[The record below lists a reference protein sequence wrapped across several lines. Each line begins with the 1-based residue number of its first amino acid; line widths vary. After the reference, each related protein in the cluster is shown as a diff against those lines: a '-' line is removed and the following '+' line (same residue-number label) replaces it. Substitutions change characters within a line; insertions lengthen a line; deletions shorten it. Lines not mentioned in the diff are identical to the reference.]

1 MSVAHEANLLD
12 ELLAQV
18 NLRARIT
25 FRGLACER
33 WAIGGSR
40 QGRLGF
46 HAVLSGRC
54 WVRLPN
60 AATPVELTAGGLLI
74 YRPDIQTLLAD
85 TAYAEREMSPARVL
99 PVSGTVAG
107 PHVGLLCGYFD
118 GGGAS
123 MPIVDALPDYLVWPN
138 FEAYPEPLA
147 RLMRALT
154 ACALDETHCGQQILQ
169 RLCELV
175 MLMILR
181 EPTVLKVEQ
190 IGILC
195 AQRDPALCRVLDA
208 IHERP
213 GRRWTL
219 KSLARSAG
227 VSRSAFSAR
236 FTQVVGIS
244 AMLYVRRYRV
254 ALAERRMGEE
264 KISVKQAARACGYR
278 SAGAFR
284 RAAGRC

>member
-1 MSVAHEANLLD
+1 MSVAHEAQFLD
-12 ELLAQV
+12 ELLAQM
-18 NLRARIT
+18 NLRARIA

-40 QGRLGF
+40 QGRLSF

-85 TAYAEREMSPARVL
+85 TPYTERELSPARIL
-99 PVSGTVAG
+99 PVSSTAVG
-107 PHVGLLCGYFD
+107 PHVGLLCGYFE

-123 MPIVDALPDYLVWPN
+123 TPIVDALPRYLVWPN

-147 RLMRALT
+147 RLVRALT

-175 MLMILR
+175 ILMVLR

-195 AQRDPALCRVLDA
+195 AQRDPKLRRVLDA
-208 IHERP
+208 IHARP
-213 GRRWTL
+213 GRQWTL
-219 KSLARSAG
+219 TSLARSAG
-227 VSRSAFSAR
+227 ISRSAFSAR
-236 FTQVVGIS
+236 FTQLAGIS
-244 AMLYVRRYRV
+244 AMHYVRRYRV
-254 ALAERRMGEE
+254 ALAERRMREE

-278 SAGAFR
+278 SVGAFV
-284 RAAGRC
+284 RAARRC